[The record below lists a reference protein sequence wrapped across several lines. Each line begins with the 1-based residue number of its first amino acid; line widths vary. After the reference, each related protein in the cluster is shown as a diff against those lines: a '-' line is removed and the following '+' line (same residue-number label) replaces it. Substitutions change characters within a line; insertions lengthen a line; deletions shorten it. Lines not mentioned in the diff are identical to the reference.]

1 MFTTWNLLKMT
12 HKQFKKA
19 NSLILSVLATTLFLM
34 LLLLAVGCVSEKEVI
49 YKRIYFADTNGVT
62 TTIYY
67 PKSFDKDLITPHDA
81 DRWRHIASKVA
92 PDDGVA
98 KEMKQP
104 TPLGQFRQ
112 IPTWEE
118 YQEQKQQQLADE
130 YHTQHPEC
138 SYGYYR

>member
-1 MFTTWNLLKMT
+1 MSITWNPLKMT

-62 TTIYY
+62 TIYY
-67 PKSFDKDLITPHDA
+67 PQSMEKDLITPHDA
-81 DRWRHIASKVA
+81 DRWRHIVSKVA
-92 PDDGVA
+92 PDDGAA
-98 KEMKQP
+98 KEMKKP
-104 TPLGQFRQ
+104 TPLGQFQQ

-118 YQEQKQQQLADE
+118 YKEQKQQQLADE

-138 SYGYYR
+138 SYSYQK

>member
-19 NSLILSVLATTLFLM
+19 NSLILSALATMLFLM
-34 LLLLAVGCVSEKEVI
+34 LLLMAVGCVSEREVV
-49 YKRIYFADTNGVT
+49 YRSVYFADTNGVT
-62 TTIYY
+62 TIYY
-67 PKSFDKDLITPHDA
+67 PQSMEKDLKTPHD
-81 DRWRHIASKVA
+81 DERWRVVA
-92 PDDGVA
+92 AKNVPDDGVA

-104 TPLGQFRQ
+104 TTLGQFQQ

-138 SYGYYR
+138 SYSYQK